1 MLEIWRLWLI
11 LTFEHVTRYFYFRFV
26 AVAAVMMMALE
37 CCAVGPNFTSP
48 KAPDTQAY
56 TAAPLSLE
64 TATAP
69 GVGGAAQRFTVGQ
82 EIPFQWW
89 TLFHSVTLDQ
99 VIHQSL
105 ANNPTLA
112 SAEATLRQ
120 SREILRSTIGSALV
134 PRVDFNASV
143 TREKV
148 SGTLIGEPNLDIPP
162 FTLYNA
168 SVTVTYALDIAGGA
182 RRELEGLRAQVD
194 FQRFQLEGAYLTLA
208 ANVVTTAVGE
218 ASVRGQIQALKEII
232 AAQQKQLDLVERQ
245 YELGGASYADVLTQ
259 RAQLAQTKATLPPLE
274 KNLTQTR
281 HLLAVLAGNLPSETG
296 TLPEFS
302 LENLML
308 PQELPVSLPSS
319 LVRQR
324 PDIRASEELLHA
336 ASAQIGVA
344 TANLYPQITLS
355 GNAGYTAIKPDAL
368 FYPGSAVWS
377 LGAGLLQ
384 PLIHGGE
391 LTAKR
396 RAAIAAY
403 DQAAAQY
410 RLTVLQAFQN
420 VADVL
425 WALQLDAIALKAQA
439 EAEAAA
445 KDTLDLTQKQFQFGA
460 ISYLSLLNAERQ
472 YQQARMGLVLAQ
484 ALRFADTAAL
494 FQSLGGGWWN
504 RIPNPE
510 ILPSIK
516 NESK

>member
-1 MLEIWRLWLI
+1 L
-11 LTFEHVTRYFYFRFV
+11 YFGFA
-26 AVAAVMMMALE
+26 AVAAIIVMALGG
-37 CCAVGPNFTSP
+37 CAVGPDFHAP
-48 KAPDTQAY
+48 KALDTNTY
-56 TAAPLSLE
+56 TAAPLSRE
-64 TATAP
+64 TASAP
-69 GVGGAAQRFTVGQ
+69 GVGGAAQSFTSGQ
-82 EIPFQWW
+82 DIPFQWW
-89 TLFHSVTLDQ
+89 TLFHSSSLDQ
-99 VIHQSL
+99 VIHQAL
-105 ANNPTLA
+105 ANNLTLV

-120 SREILRSTIGSALV
+120 SQELLRATTGSALF
-134 PRVDFNASV
+134 PRVDANASV
-143 TREKV
+143 TREKI
-148 SGTLIGEPNLDIPP
+148 SGALFGESNVNIPP

-168 SVTVTYALDIAGGA
+168 SVNVSYTFDIAGGA
-182 RRELEGLRAQVD
+182 RRELEALRAQVD
-194 FQRFQLEGAYLTLA
+194 FQRFQLEGASLTLT
-208 ANVVTTAVGE
+208 ANIVTTAVGE
-218 ASVRGQIQALKEII
+218 ASVRGQIQALQEII

-245 YELGGASYADVLTQ
+245 YELGGASYADVLAQ

-274 KNLTQTR
+274 KNLAQMR
-281 HLLAVLAGNLPSETG
+281 HLLAVLAGNLPSEAA
-296 TLPEFS
+296 TLPQFS
-302 LENLML
+302 LESLML

-355 GNAGYTAIKPDAL
+355 GSAGYTAIKLTEL
-368 FYPGSAVWS
+368 FYPGAAVWS

-384 PLIHGGE
+384 PLFHGGE

-425 WALQLDAIALKAQA
+425 WALDLDAIALKAQA

-445 KDTLDLTQKQFQFGA
+445 KDTLELTQKQFQFGA
-460 ISYLSLLNAERQ
+460 ISYLSLLNAVRQ
-472 YQQARMGLVLAQ
+472 YQQARIGLVQAQ

-504 RIPNPE
+504 RTSQENIAVINVE
-510 ILPSIK
+510 MDLNARKS
-516 NESK
+516 SKP